1 MASLTDKIT
10 RLLAPP
16 NSPYEAEAKAA
27 LLKGRQLMA
36 KYKLTLTDVPPPRA
50 PAASVVISLM
60 VTLKETIPVNYLE
73 AATGTSYNTSI
84 M

>member
-10 RLLAPP
+10 RLLAPS

-36 KYKLTLTDVPPPRA
+36 KYKLTLTDVPPRA